1 MLPGMQRALLHLD
14 ELEERPTAE
23 TAVQRTVTAN
33 APAADY
39 RRGEGSSMVN
49 PRKLW
54 PQWTTSW

>member
-39 RRGEGSSMVN
+39 RRGEGWSIPASYDLNGPFLAVC
-49 PRKLW
+49 
-54 PQWTTSW
+54 